1 MKVADVMTRG
11 VGTCHLD
18 DSMNAAAQIMWE
30 GDFGCVAVVDSDGKA
45 VSMITDRDIC
55 MAAYTQGERLTQM
68 PVSSADSRTLFAVH
82 EHDSISDVEAIMNRH
97 RVRRVPVI
105 DQDGRP
111 IGIVSMN
118 DLARNATMGRSGD
131 ALNPDYI
138 VKTLAAVCRPN
149 GMHASA
155 AE

>member
-1 MKVADVMTRG
+1 MDQSKVTAEV
-11 VGTCHLD
+11 
-18 DSMNAAAQIMWE
+18 E
-30 GDFGCVAVVDSDGKA
+30 
-45 VSMITDRDIC
+45 
-55 MAAYTQGERLTQM
+55 E
-68 PVSSADSRTLFAVH
+68 
-82 EHDSISDVEAIMNRH
+82 DSIDEVEGIMNRY

-105 DQDGRP
+105 DQAGRP

-118 DLARNATMGRSGD
+118 DLARNATSMGRSGD

-149 GMHASA
+149 GMQASA